1 MKLLMDLMTQVSHS
15 TSGGITSYK
24 LNNGHAYA

>member
-24 LNNGHAYA
+24 LNNGPI